1 LYTLKDQQSR
11 AAGPRWKSAQSSRN
25 TGDLP
30 AEGEQNPMQLR
41 LINPNTT
48 RGMTESMG
56 AAARRVA
63 SPGTEIIA
71 TQPDSGPVSIEGH
84 FDEAVSAI
92 GVVEEV
98 LAGERAGTDAYVIAC
113 FGDPG
118 LMAGRELTRAP
129 VIGIAEAA
137 FHAATLISTRFSVV
151 TTLGRTVIIAEH
163 LLQQYGFREHC
174 RRVRA
179 AEIPVLDLED
189 NGDVAVER
197 IIEEG
202 RRARDEDGIG
212 ALVLGCG
219 GMSELTDH
227 IGREVGLPVVD
238 GVTAAVKLCEAL
250 VGLGL
255 GTSKC
260 GDLAF
265 PRTKTFTGRF
275 EGYSKIG
282 DGQHQGS

>member
-1 LYTLKDQQSR
+1 
-11 AAGPRWKSAQSSRN
+11 
-25 TGDLP
+25 
-30 AEGEQNPMQLR
+30 MQLR

-48 RGMTESMG
+48 ASMTESMG
-56 AAARRVA
+56 AAARAVA
-63 SPGTEIIA
+63 APGTEIVA
-71 TQPDSGPVSIEGH
+71 TQPDSGPASIEGH

-92 GVVEEV
+92 GVADQI
-98 LAGERAGTDAYVIAC
+98 LAGERAGADAYVIAC

-118 LMAGRELTRAP
+118 LMAARELTRAP

-137 FHAATLISTRFSVV
+137 FHMAALISTRFSVV

-163 LLQQYGFREHC
+163 LLQQYGFSEHC

-189 NGDVAVER
+189 NGDAALER
-197 IIEEG
+197 IIAEG

-219 GMSELTDH
+219 GMSDLTGH

-238 GVTAAVKLCEAL
+238 GVAAAVKLCEAL

-255 GTSKC
+255 GTSKY

-265 PRTKTFTGRF
+265 PRAKAFTGQF
-275 EGYSKIG
+275 QHYSKIG
-282 DGQHQGS
+282 DAEQGGT